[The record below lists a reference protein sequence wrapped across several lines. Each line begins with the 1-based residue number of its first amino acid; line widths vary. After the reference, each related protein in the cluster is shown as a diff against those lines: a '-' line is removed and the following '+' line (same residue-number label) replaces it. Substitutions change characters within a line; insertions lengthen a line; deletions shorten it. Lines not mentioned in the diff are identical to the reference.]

1 LTTTAARVAAT
12 VAAVAVSALPALPSA
27 ASSGHCQVGTPTRAG
42 AVVAK
47 VVVAS
52 DVLSEPGVGRR
63 VWRAPTQTLWGGN
76 PSWLLVLGC
85 ARDAVGREWLRV
97 LLPIRP
103 NGTSGWIRADFVLA
117 DRSDFSLEVR
127 VARAQVSVFRA
138 GKLIRHVGAVVGSS
152 STPTPLGL
160 FATYDPVPQRRKDG
174 FVGPW
179 VIHLT
184 SRSNVLDDF
193 GGGPG
198 RVAIHGR
205 GAASLRIPLG
215 SAASHGCIRVDND
228 VVSWL
233 ARTLPIGTPV
243 MIRR

>member
-1 LTTTAARVAAT
+1 VRKAG
-12 VAAVAVSALPALPSA
+12 VAAVVAFAFVGALPVAQST
-27 ASSGHCQVGTPTRAG
+27 SSRVGCDVAGPGRAG
-42 AVVAK
+42 ATIAK
-47 VVVAS
+47 VVVAA
-52 DVLSEPGVGRR
+52 DVLREPNGGGRI
-63 VWRAPTQTLWGGN
+63 WRAQTRTPWGAN

-85 ARDAVGREWLRV
+85 ASDEAGREWLRV

-103 NGTSGWIRADFVLA
+103 NGSTGWMRRDYVLTG
-117 DRSDFSLEVR
+117 RSEYRLEVR
-127 VARAQVSVFRA
+127 TRRAELLVFRA
-138 GKLIRHVGAVVGSS
+138 GRLVRRVGAVVGAS

-160 FATYDPVPQRRKDG
+160 FAAYDPVPQARPDG

-184 SRSNVLDDF
+184 GHSDVLDDF

-205 GAASLRIPLG
+205 GASSLRVPLG

-228 VVSWL
+228 IVSWL
-233 ARTLPIGTPV
+233 ARAMPMGTPV
-243 MIRR
+243 VIRR

>member
-1 LTTTAARVAAT
+1 MAAVAAA
-12 VAAVAVSALPALPSA
+12 VAAVAHPAVRPAGA
-27 ASSGHCQVGTPTRAG
+27 AGAAGACAVAPPTRAG
-42 AVVAK
+42 ATVAK

-52 DVLSEPGVGRR
+52 DVLRAPGTGPR
-63 VWRAPTQTLWGGN
+63 VWRAATQTPWGHN

-85 ARDAVGREWLRV
+85 ARDSAGREWLRV

-103 NGTSGWIRADFVLA
+103 NGASGWIRADFVLLA
-117 DRSDFSLEVR
+117 RSDYSIEIRTRSAEL
-127 VARAQVSVFRA
+127 SVFEA
-138 GKLIRHVGAVVGSS
+138 GILIRRVRAVVGAP

-160 FATYDPVPQRRKDG
+160 FAAYDPVSQPLPDG

-184 SRSNVLDDF
+184 GHSDVLDDY

-205 GAASLRIPLG
+205 GGASLRVPLG
-215 SAASHGCIRVDND
+215 SASSHGCIRVDNN
-228 VVSWL
+228 VVVWL
-233 ARTLPIGTPV
+233 ARTIPMGTPV
-243 MIRR
+243 KIRP

>member
-1 LTTTAARVAAT
+1 MI
-12 VAAVAVSALPALPSA
+12 
-27 ASSGHCQVGTPTRAG
+27 
-42 AVVAK
+42 AK
-47 VVVAS
+47 VVVAA
-52 DVLSEPGVGRR
+52 DVLRTPDTSPRI
-63 VWRAPTQTLWGGN
+63 WRAATQTPWGRN

-85 ARDAVGREWLRV
+85 AQDRTGREWLRL
-97 LLPIRP
+97 LLPARP
-103 NGTSGWIRADFVLA
+103 NGTSGWIRADFVLLA
-117 DRSDFSLEVR
+117 RSAYSVEIRTKSAEVF
-127 VARAQVSVFRA
+127 VYEA
-138 GKLIRHVGAVVGSS
+138 GRLIRRARAVVGAP

-160 FATYDPVPQRRKDG
+160 FAAYDPVLQPRPDG

-184 SRSNVLDDF
+184 GHSDVLDDF

-205 GAASLRIPLG
+205 GTASLRIPLG

-233 ARTLPIGTPV
+233 ARTIPMGTPV
-243 MIRR
+243 WIRA